1 MSENNVT
8 KSDWH
13 SDASAE
19 DFDLLIEALGA
30 NQGQV
35 REQARVELIN
45 QGYQATPPLIEAMH
59 DPNEHRRWEAA
70 KALGAIGDQRA
81 AAALVQALD
90 DDNPG
95 IRWVAGNDLIALG
108 RDGLTPLLQALIEG
122 MGSIWLREGAHH
134 VLQSL
139 AREGYN
145 ELAPVVDA
153 LENIVPTIEVPVAA
167 YHALEAMR
175 PDPRSGRNN
184 V

>member
-1 MSENNVT
+1 
-8 KSDWH
+8 
-13 SDASAE
+13 
-19 DFDLLIEALGA
+19 
-30 NQGQV
+30 
-35 REQARVELIN
+35 
-45 QGYQATPPLIEAMH
+45 MH